1 MNSKSMKKAIIFAA
15 AVLATATAGAR
26 TLSQAEAIDTIIGN
40 NTRLKALRANAEA
53 DYQSD
58 LYEAKRLNDPEVEF
72 EHLWGPD
79 DNKKWNIGVS
89 QSFDWPGAYGKRIRT
104 AESRRQAW
112 TYRYAAEELSLR
124 TSAKEAFAM
133 GVYARRRLDLLQR
146 VYENMDSLRNYI
158 TTGYRDGQLTILDV
172 KKIQLELYGLRARIA
187 DVSQESMQAGAELAA
202 LNDGNA
208 LDADF
213 GAYPAEPMYDLS
225 RYLEYAS
232 SANPNVTAAEATAK
246 SARLEADAVAA
257 SRMPGF
263 TVGYRHAFEEEQHF
277 NGFAIGVSLPVYSR
291 SRAVK
296 AAKLR
301 ATASGFDAAEASA
314 SARSAVTAAY
324 SVADK
329 RRNALSELNDVTLDE
344 SYPRLL
350 LMAYKGGQINVI
362 TYIQELNYYLSARET
377 RLDAEYQLRLALIT
391 LNKYNPAE

>member
-1 MNSKSMKKAIIFAA
+1 MNSKSMKKTIIFAA

-72 EHLWGPD
+72 EHLWGSD

-232 SANPNVTAAEATAK
+232 SANPDVTAAEATAK

-324 SVADK
+324 SVAEK

>member
-232 SANPNVTAAEATAK
+232 SANPDVTAAEATAK
-246 SARLEADAVAA
+246 SARLDADAVAA

-324 SVADK
+324 SVAEK

>member
-1 MNSKSMKKAIIFAA
+1 MNSKSMKKAIIFAV

-232 SANPNVTAAEATAK
+232 SANPDVTAAEATAK

-277 NGFAIGVSLPVYSR
+277 NGFAIGVSLPMYSR

-324 SVADK
+324 SVAEK

>member
-15 AVLATATAGAR
+15 AVLATTTAGAR

-124 TSAKEAFAM
+124 TYAKEAFAM

-362 TYIQELNYYLSARET
+362 TYIQELNYYLSAREA

>member
-26 TLSQAEAIDTIIGN
+26 TLSQAEAIDTIISN
-40 NTRLKALRANAEA
+40 NSRLKALRANAEA

-112 TYRYAAEELSLR
+112 TYRYAAEELSMR

-232 SANPNVTAAEATAK
+232 SANPDVTAAEATAK

-277 NGFAIGVSLPVYSR
+277 NGFAVGVSLPVYSR

-324 SVADK
+324 SVAEK

>member
-26 TLSQAEAIDTIIGN
+26 TLSQAEAIDTIISN
-40 NTRLKALRANAEA
+40 NSRLKALRANAEA

-232 SANPNVTAAEATAK
+232 SANPDVTAAEATAK
-246 SARLEADAVAA
+246 SARLDADAVAA

-324 SVADK
+324 SVAEK

>member
-1 MNSKSMKKAIIFAA
+1 MNSRSMKKAIIFAVA
-15 AVLATATAGAR
+15 AFAAATAGAR
-26 TLSQAEAIDTIIGN
+26 TLSQAEAIDTIISSN
-40 NTRLKALRANAEA
+40 SRLKALRANAEA

-232 SANPNVTAAEATAK
+232 SANPDVTAAEATAK

-324 SVADK
+324 SVAEK

>member
-1 MNSKSMKKAIIFAA
+1 MNSKSMKKIIIFAVA
-15 AVLATATAGAR
+15 ALAAASASAR
-26 TLSQAEAIDTIIGN
+26 TLSQAEAIDTIISN
-40 NTRLKALRANAEA
+40 NSRLKALRANAEA
-53 DYQSD
+53 DYQND
-58 LYEAKRLNDPEVEF
+58 IYEAKRLSDPEVEF

-89 QSFDWPGAYGKRIRT
+89 QSFDWPGAYGKRARA
-104 AESRRQAW
+104 AESRRLAW
-112 TYRYAAEELSLR
+112 TYRYNAEELSLR

-146 VYENMDSLRNYI
+146 VYENMDSLRSYI

-172 KKIQLELYGLRARIA
+172 KKIELELYGLRARIA
-187 DVSQESMQAGAELAA
+187 DVSQENAQAGAELAA
-202 LNDGNA
+202 LNNGNA

-232 SANPNVTAAEATAK
+232 TANPDVTAAEATAK

-277 NGFAIGVSLPVYSR
+277 NGFAVGVSLPVYSR

-314 SARSAVTAAY
+314 SARGAVTAAY
-324 SVADK
+324 SVAEK
-329 RRNALSELNDVTLDE
+329 RRCALSELNDVTLDE

>member
-1 MNSKSMKKAIIFAA
+1 MNSKSMKKAIIFAVA
-15 AVLATATAGAR
+15 AFAAATAGAR
-26 TLSQAEAIDTIIGN
+26 TLSQAEAIDTIISN
-40 NTRLKALRANAEA
+40 NSRLKALRANAEA

-89 QSFDWPGAYGKRIRT
+89 QSFDWPGAYGKRTRA

-232 SANPNVTAAEATAK
+232 SANPDVTAAEATAK

-263 TVGYRHAFEEEQHF
+263 AVGYRHAFEEEQHF

-324 SVADK
+324 SVAEK

-377 RLDAEYQLRLALIT
+377 RLDAEYKLRLALIT

>member
-1 MNSKSMKKAIIFAA
+1 MNSKSMKKAIIFAVA
-15 AVLATATAGAR
+15 AFAAATAGAR
-26 TLSQAEAIDTIIGN
+26 TLSQAEAIDTIISN
-40 NTRLKALRANAEA
+40 NSRLKALRANAEA

-158 TTGYRDGQLTILDV
+158 TTGYRDGQPTILDV

-232 SANPNVTAAEATAK
+232 SANPDVTAAEATAK

-324 SVADK
+324 SVAEK

-362 TYIQELNYYLSARET
+362 TYIQELNYYLSAREA

>member
-1 MNSKSMKKAIIFAA
+1 MNSKSMKKAIIFAVA
-15 AVLATATAGAR
+15 AFAAATAGAR
-26 TLSQAEAIDTIIGN
+26 TLSQAEAIDTIISN
-40 NTRLKALRANAEA
+40 NSRLKALRANAEA

-208 LDADF
+208 IDADF

-232 SANPNVTAAEATAK
+232 SANPDVTAAEATAK

-324 SVADK
+324 SVAEK

>member
-53 DYQSD
+53 YYQSY

-232 SANPNVTAAEATAK
+232 SANPDVTAAEATAK
-246 SARLEADAVAA
+246 SARLDADAVAA

-314 SARSAVTAAY
+314 SDRSAVTAAY
-324 SVADK
+324 SVAEK

>member
-1 MNSKSMKKAIIFAA
+1 MNSKSMKKAIIFAVA
-15 AVLATATAGAR
+15 AFAAATAGAR
-26 TLSQAEAIDTIIGN
+26 TLSQAEAIDTIISN
-40 NTRLKALRANAEA
+40 NSRLKALRANAEA

-232 SANPNVTAAEATAK
+232 SANPDVTAAEATAK

-257 SRMPGF
+257 SHMPGF

-324 SVADK
+324 SVAEK

>member
-1 MNSKSMKKAIIFAA
+1 MNSKSMKKAIIFAVA
-15 AVLATATAGAR
+15 AFAAATAGAR
-26 TLSQAEAIDTIIGN
+26 TLSQAEAIDTIISN
-40 NTRLKALRANAEA
+40 NSRLKALRANAEA

-79 DNKKWNIGVS
+79 ANKKWNIGVS

-232 SANPNVTAAEATAK
+232 SANPDVTAAEATAK

-324 SVADK
+324 SVAEK

-362 TYIQELNYYLSARET
+362 TYIQELNYYLSAREA

>member
-1 MNSKSMKKAIIFAA
+1 MNSKSMKKAIIFAVA
-15 AVLATATAGAR
+15 AFAAATAGAR
-26 TLSQAEAIDTIIGN
+26 TLSQAEAIDTIISN
-40 NTRLKALRANAEA
+40 NSRLKALRANTEA

-232 SANPNVTAAEATAK
+232 SANPDVTAAEATAK

-324 SVADK
+324 SVAEK

>member
-1 MNSKSMKKAIIFAA
+1 MKKAIIFAA